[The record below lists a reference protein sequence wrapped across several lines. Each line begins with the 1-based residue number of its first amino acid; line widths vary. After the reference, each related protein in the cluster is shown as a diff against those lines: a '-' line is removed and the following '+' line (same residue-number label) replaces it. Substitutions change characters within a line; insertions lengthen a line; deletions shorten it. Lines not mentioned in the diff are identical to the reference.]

1 MKKILIPAAL
11 VLALALSAAGQS
23 PTSFRDPVA
32 YRANEAIK
40 ARATALEASM
50 ATAQADLDAV
60 EVAAAAAVA
69 KASAA
74 QVTTSAVEI
83 VTTAF
88 TPAFVGQA
96 LIATVSNLVWI
107 AEGVTTNG
115 WILITN

>member
-1 MKKILIPAAL
+1 MKKILIPAL
-11 VLALALSAAGQS
+11 LLALAAPAFAQS
-23 PTSFRDPVA
+23 PTAFRDPVA

-40 ARATALEASM
+40 ARATALEADM
-50 ATAQADLDAV
+50 ATAQTDIDAV
-60 EVAAAAAVA
+60 EVVAAAAVA

-83 VTTAF
+83 VTTAY

-107 AEGVTTNG
+107 AEGVTTNS